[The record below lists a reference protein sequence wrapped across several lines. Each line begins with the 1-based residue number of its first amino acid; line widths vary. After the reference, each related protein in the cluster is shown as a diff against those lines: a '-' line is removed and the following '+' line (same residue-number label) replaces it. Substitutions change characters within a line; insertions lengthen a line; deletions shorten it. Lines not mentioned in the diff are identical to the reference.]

1 MQKIILTLC
10 LVLFV
15 SSAYAGSCPMMAKNI
30 DDKIKKAQELK
41 DQGMDA
47 HKAGDHAKSEKLL
60 NEALTLFKSSKERK
74 KMKNYMVTHTFKS
87 KEMKDKFSETV
98 ASMKMEDIVKS
109 MTSDKAAC
117 QMTWNTPG
125 DTMQMFCWWK
135 ANSEADI
142 NNQLGQMN
150 DFFEPHKFTEC
161 TDQVMD
167 YNA

>member
-1 MQKIILTLC
+1 
-10 LVLFV
+10 
-15 SSAYAGSCPMMAKNI
+15 
-30 DDKIKKAQELK
+30 
-41 DQGMDA
+41 
-47 HKAGDHAKSEKLL
+47 
-60 NEALTLFKSSKERK
+60 
-74 KMKNYMVTHTFKS
+74 MKNYMVTHTFKS
-87 KEMKDKFSETV
+87 KEMKAKFNETV

-150 DFFEPHKFTEC
+150 DFFEPHKLHVRYTTAKDSPLCVVPSWYTPTNSFLNSSLTLFSSASLSGGRNC
-161 TDQVMD
+161 VIRC
-167 YNA
+167 

>member
-1 MQKIILTLC
+1 
-10 LVLFV
+10 
-15 SSAYAGSCPMMAKNI
+15 
-30 DDKIKKAQELK
+30 
-41 DQGMDA
+41 
-47 HKAGDHAKSEKLL
+47 
-60 NEALTLFKSSKERK
+60 
-74 KMKNYMVTHTFKS
+74 MKNYMVTHTFKS

-98 ASMKMEDIVKS
+98 ASMKMEDIIKS

-150 DFFEPHKFTEC
+150 DFFELQFSDVHLNYTILKLYLYLEI
-161 TDQVMD
+161 QLLL
-167 YNA
+167 

>member
-1 MQKIILTLC
+1 MSNDL
-10 LVLFV
+10 
-15 SSAYAGSCPMMAKNI
+15 
-30 DDKIKKAQELK
+30 E
-41 DQGMDA
+41 
-47 HKAGDHAKSEKLL
+47 H
-60 NEALTLFKSSKERK
+60 
-74 KMKNYMVTHTFKS
+74 
-87 KEMKDKFSETV
+87 
-98 ASMKMEDIVKS
+98 
-109 MTSDKAAC
+109 
-117 QMTWNTPG
+117 TPG

>member
-1 MQKIILTLC
+1 
-10 LVLFV
+10 
-15 SSAYAGSCPMMAKNI
+15 
-30 DDKIKKAQELK
+30 
-41 DQGMDA
+41 
-47 HKAGDHAKSEKLL
+47 
-60 NEALTLFKSSKERK
+60 
-74 KMKNYMVTHTFKS
+74 MKNYMVTHTFKS
-87 KEMKDKFSETV
+87 KEMKAKFSETV

-167 YNA
+167 YFTLASETVASMKMEDIIKSMKVKEGMSNDLEQEIKILGFSEA

>member
-1 MQKIILTLC
+1 
-10 LVLFV
+10 
-15 SSAYAGSCPMMAKNI
+15 
-30 DDKIKKAQELK
+30 
-41 DQGMDA
+41 
-47 HKAGDHAKSEKLL
+47 
-60 NEALTLFKSSKERK
+60 
-74 KMKNYMVTHTFKS
+74 MKNYMVTHTFKS
-87 KEMKDKFSETV
+87 KEMKDKFSETVASMKMEDIIKSMTSDKAACQMTWNTPADTMQMFCWWKGNSEEDIINQLGQMNDFFEPHKFTETV

>member
-1 MQKIILTLC
+1 
-10 LVLFV
+10 
-15 SSAYAGSCPMMAKNI
+15 
-30 DDKIKKAQELK
+30 
-41 DQGMDA
+41 
-47 HKAGDHAKSEKLL
+47 
-60 NEALTLFKSSKERK
+60 
-74 KMKNYMVTHTFKS
+74 MKNYMVTHTFKS
-87 KEMKDKFSETV
+87 KEMKAKFSETV
-98 ASMKMEDIVKS
+98 SSMKMEDIVKA

-135 ANSEADI
+135 AISETDI

-167 YNA
+167 YNAK

>member
-1 MQKIILTLC
+1 
-10 LVLFV
+10 
-15 SSAYAGSCPMMAKNI
+15 
-30 DDKIKKAQELK
+30 
-41 DQGMDA
+41 
-47 HKAGDHAKSEKLL
+47 
-60 NEALTLFKSSKERK
+60 
-74 KMKNYMVTHTFKS
+74 MKNYMVTHTFKS

-109 MTSDKAAC
+109 MTSEDAAC

-135 ANSEADI
+135 GKNPEAI
-142 NNQLGQMN
+142 NKQLASMN

-161 TDQVMD
+161 TDEVVD